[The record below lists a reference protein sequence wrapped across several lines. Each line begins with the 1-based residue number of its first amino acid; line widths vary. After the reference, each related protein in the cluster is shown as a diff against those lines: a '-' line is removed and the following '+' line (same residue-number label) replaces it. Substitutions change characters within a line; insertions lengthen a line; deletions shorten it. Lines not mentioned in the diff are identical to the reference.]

1 MLRSCQIHGG
11 SYNFTRILIFACK
24 LKFYHWQQIVFLLWS
39 DRLTS
44 LLKKISAKFPSLNN
58 HSLSVSCSNK
68 TSILQNNNKAS
79 APCKSNSD
87 TTTVPHF
94 DKQQRCFMHT
104 SYFFTQNIK
113 ETCIQGLNFN
123 KHGHSSVKLALL
135 FLSSFL
141 VQANAWLWIIHVPAV
156 LHTIFDFGF
165 GTISANVNPVK
176 RPNNILVLLWKLF
189 WPCGTPE
196 RVSGTPSMGL

>member
-1 MLRSCQIHGG
+1 M
-11 SYNFTRILIFACK
+11 
-24 LKFYHWQQIVFLLWS
+24 
-39 DRLTS
+39 
-44 LLKKISAKFPSLNN
+44 
-58 HSLSVSCSNK
+58 SVSCSNK
-68 TSILQNNNKAS
+68 TSVLQNNNKAS
-79 APCKSNSD
+79 AACKSNRD

-94 DKQQRCFMHT
+94 DKQQKCFMHT
-104 SYFFTQNIK
+104 YFFTQNIK
-113 ETCIQGLNFN
+113 ETCIQGLNVN
-123 KHGHSSVKLALL
+123 KHGHSSAKLALL

-141 VQANAWLWIIHVPAV
+141 LQANAWLWRIHIPAV

-189 WPCGTPE
+189 QPCGTPE